1 VPPAEVWRHPAY
13 RSADARLVSGPPLL
27 KLEACSF
34 CATCSLHKF
43 RAPPGLPV
51 SAVAQRR
58 EETLDALG
66 SQLAPLPPDVWA
78 VFAAAAEMGLPSSLL
93 ADVLRRYAAL
103 QQPQQ
108 GQGQAEADQA
118 EPVSEG
124 ESDVSTVSDGVQ

>member
-1 VPPAEVWRHPAY
+1 M
-13 RSADARLVSGPPLL
+13 
-27 KLEACSF
+27 
-34 CATCSLHKF
+34 
-43 RAPPGLPV
+43 
-51 SAVAQRR
+51 AQRR

-66 SQLAPLPPDVWA
+66 SQLAPLPPDVRA

-93 ADVLRRYAAL
+93 ADVLRRYATL

-108 GQGQAEADQA
+108 EQGQAEADQS

>member
-1 VPPAEVWRHPAY
+1 M
-13 RSADARLVSGPPLL
+13 
-27 KLEACSF
+27 
-34 CATCSLHKF
+34 
-43 RAPPGLPV
+43 
-51 SAVAQRR
+51 AQRR

-66 SQLAPLPPDVWA
+66 SQLAPLPPDVRA

-108 GQGQAEADQA
+108 GQGEAGQA

-124 ESDVSTVSDGVQ
+124 ESDASTVSDGVQ